1 MMEDRRTL
9 LRTLLAAGITAA
21 APTTSRAA
29 ATVIHKQP
37 LPGEFEAMEAT
48 FVEVS
53 FEPGQDSAAHRHP
66 GFVLGYVLE
75 GQFRFAVQGEP
86 EKILGPGAVFYEP
99 PGAVHTASGSAGPGT
114 ARILAIIVA
123 EKGSPVTLPAA

>member
-9 LRTLLAAGITAA
+9 LRTLLAAGIASA
-21 APTTSRAA
+21 APTASRAA
-29 ATVIHKQP
+29 AAVIHKQP

-86 EKILGPGAVFYEP
+86 EKILGPGSVFYEP
-99 PGAVHTASGSAGPGT
+99 PGAVHTVSGSAGPGT
-114 ARILAIIVA
+114 ARILAIIIA

>member
-1 MMEDRRTL
+1 MMEARRTL
-9 LRTLLAAGITAA
+9 LRTLLVAGI
-21 APTTSRAA
+21 AA
-29 ATVIHKQP
+29 ATPTPGQAAAAVLHKQP
-37 LPGEFEAMEAT
+37 LPGDFEAMEAT

-75 GQFRFAVQGEP
+75 GQFRFGVQGEP
-86 EKILGPGAVFYEP
+86 EKILGPGSVFYEP

-114 ARILAIIVA
+114 ARILAIIIA
-123 EKGSPVTLPAA
+123 EKGAPVTLPAA